1 MTTPEELMEHMQRV
15 SRAHLEIEDEL
26 IIVEVM
32 LTEPARMLAL
42 LAAPPSQRYT
52 DAEFAAFVLKC
63 AKQVV
68 QSQSKRKPN
77 HAHR

>member
-1 MTTPEELMEHMQRV
+1 MTTPEELMNHMQRV
-15 SRAHLEIEDEL
+15 ARAHLEFEDEL
-26 IIVEVM
+26 VIIEVM

-63 AKQVV
+63 AQRV
-68 QSQSKRKPN
+68 RKDGGDT
-77 HAHR
+77 